1 MNPSGL
7 TSLSSQVETWKLRT
21 WRFRWSCIFI
31 TLGLALLTSPPTF
44 AATSPEALMQQARAH
59 YEKGTFGEAAQEWM
73 DAAKLYEQKGAGLKQ
88 SDALLF
94 LAQAFQR
101 MGQSRNAELALT
113 QALKLVQS
121 AKDTHREAGILG
133 GLGNVSFFLG
143 KNQAAMEYLAQA
155 LKLTRAGNQTVQR
168 AALLNDLGNVLAALA
183 RSDQALGAYADAAV
197 VAQSTG
203 NLALEVV
210 ALINAANV
218 EVSQRSYVNAKAR
231 LDQTMTKV
239 ETLPDSHDKAYAY
252 VKIGLT
258 YDALHSTITSMEK
271 EVQREH
277 QSQGSPEGA
286 RGKRQIKIV
295 PNEEV
300 EILSEFVVR
309 PEKQKPGQ
317 VFEGG
322 EIPVSLAPP
331 TLLSQAAAA
340 FEAGAQLGARLG
352 DPRAESFGWGYLG
365 HMYEKNS
372 QWKEALELTRRALVF
387 GQQVEIPESQYQWH
401 WQIARI
407 HRARGEVEEAR
418 KAYQLA
424 VLTLQPMRHEF
435 LVGAHTRHRPF
446 RETVGPLFFEL
457 TDLLLRKA
465 KTLSEADQVQQYLLQ
480 ARDTVELFKAA
491 ELQDYFQD
499 QCVQTALAH
508 SFPLEKVSGSTAI
521 LYPIILPDRLELLLG
536 FRDGFQQITV
546 LVPGDLLTLE
556 ARAFRKSLEDRK
568 STTYLKIGQ
577 QLYARLIKPL
587 EPYLEEANIAT
598 LVVVPD
604 GALRGIPFSALHD
617 GKHFLIHKY
626 AVAISPG
633 LTLTDPRP
641 IDRSAVRVLALGLTE
656 SAKASISSATESEIQ
671 FSPLPNV
678 GTELESVKQVF
689 PSTVLLNQQFTDA
702 AMERALQGEAY
713 NIVHIA
719 SHGLV
724 TKDVKD
730 TFILAHD
737 GPITMNRLAEIIGLF
752 KFRDSPL
759 ELLTLSACQTALGD
773 DRAALGLAGVAVKA
787 GARSALATLWFIDDE
802 ATSRLVPEFYRQLKE
817 NPRISK
823 AEALQR
829 AQLKFI
835 ADKRFHH
842 PIYWAPFLLIN
853 NWL

>member
-1 MNPSGL
+1 MNSSSL
-7 TSLSSQVETWKLRT
+7 TSFSSQVDTLKLRT
-21 WRFRWSCIFI
+21 WRLRCSWIFMA
-31 TLGLALLTSPPTF
+31 LGLALLVSAPAF
-44 AATSPEALMQQARAH
+44 AALSPEALMQQARAH

-113 QALKLVQS
+113 EALKIVQL
-121 AKDTHREAGILG
+121 AKDAPRESGILG
-133 GLGNVSFFLG
+133 RLGNVSFFLG
-143 KNQAAMEYLAQA
+143 KNQVAMEYLTQA
-155 LKLTRAGNQTVQR
+155 LELTRAGNQAVPR
-168 AALLNDLGNVLAALA
+168 AALLNDLGNVLAALD
-183 RSDQALGAYADAAV
+183 RPDQALGAYADSAV
-197 VAQSTG
+197 VAQGTG
-203 NLALEVV
+203 NLALEVF
-210 ALINAANV
+210 ALVNAANV
-218 EVSQRSYVNAKAR
+218 ELQQRSYVNAKAR
-231 LDQTMTKV
+231 LDQTLDTV
-239 ETLPDSHDKAYAY
+239 DGLSDSHDKAYAY

-271 EVQREH
+271 AVQRE
-277 QSQGSPEGA
+277 QQAKGSPEGA
-286 RGKRQIKIV
+286 RGTRQIKIV

-300 EILSEFVVR
+300 EMLSEFVVR
-309 PEKQKPGQ
+309 PEKQKPSQ

-322 EIPVSLAPP
+322 EIPASLAPP

-340 FEAGAQLGARLG
+340 FQAGAQLGARLG

-372 QWKEALELTRRALVF
+372 QWNEALELTRRALVF
-387 GQQVEIPESQYQWH
+387 GQQIEIPESQYQWH
-401 WQIARI
+401 WQAARI
-407 HRARGEVEEAR
+407 HRARGEVEASR

-435 LVGAHTRHRPF
+435 LVGAQTRHRPF

-465 KTLSEADQVQQYLLQ
+465 KTFSVAEQSQKYLLQ

-521 LYPIILPDRLELLLG
+521 VYPIILPDRLELLLG

-546 LVPGDLLTLE
+546 PVPGDMLIRE
-556 ARAFRKSLEDRK
+556 VRAFRKSLEDRG
-568 STTYLKIGQ
+568 SATYLKTGQ

-587 EPYLEEANIAT
+587 EPYLEEAKITT

-617 GKHFLIHKY
+617 GKNFLIHNY

-641 IDRSAVRVLALGLTE
+641 INRSSIQVLALGLTE
-656 SAKASISSATESEIQ
+656 SGKASIRSASESEIL

-678 GTELESVKQVF
+678 GMELEAVEQVF
-689 PSTVLLNQQFTDA
+689 PSTVLLNEQFTDA
-702 AMERALQGEAY
+702 AMERELQGEAY

-719 SHGLV
+719 SHGFV

-759 ELLTLSACQTALGD
+759 ELLTLSACQTAEGD

-802 ATSRLVPEFYRQLKE
+802 ATSRLVPEFYRQLRDHPK
-817 NPRISK
+817 ISK
-823 AEALQR
+823 AKALQR
-829 AQLKFI
+829 AQLQFI
-835 ADKRFHH
+835 ADPRFHH
-842 PIYWAPFLLIN
+842 PSYWAPFLLIN